1 MNNSNIKNR
10 DIESNSLKDYI
21 NLLRNNILPVAIIT
35 IACLA
40 TAIFYAIHSINIYK
54 AVTMLKIS
62 QPQGNI
68 LESPIM
74 PDFQDFGSDRFV
86 ANEIEILK
94 SYNLRERVAK
104 ALIDS
109 FTVSTSQDSFYL
121 IMEDNS
127 NFGQKKKEVRSVSSL
142 AALLEKKVS
151 IDQKRGLDIV
161 EIASESPSSHEAALI
176 ANIYAKQYKIF
187 NLEVNRDQ
195 LTSVK
200 DFLAQQKEEK
210 QEQLNKAEET
220 LRSFQEKGGVIALDE
235 QAKSLIDQLSQ
246 FDAQKNAAQ
255 IDLEASNKVL
265 TQYNSVLEK
274 QNPKLADYLEGLKSE
289 AYFKSLQDQ
298 LARLETNKDLA
309 LSTENA
315 KVNRSEAIKVYDD
328 KIADIKSKLNEKIDI
343 IKSSIFASSPEEIKD
358 LTQKIIDEQI
368 RNQTLIVTVSE
379 LDKIVSQYEKKFNEL
394 PKTSIELARFQRQR
408 ESLEKLYTLLEEKYQ
423 EALINEQSQPGNVLI
438 IDNARRPDKPSKPNR
453 ILIVLIGFV
462 MGFGLAFGYVFLRN
476 YFDNTIKT
484 PEDIQNRNINVLTWI
499 PPVEWLNKSNGHKES
514 ELIVAERPDSIPS
527 EAFRALRTRVQ
538 FSRLGDNAIKTILV
552 SSSAPQ
558 EGKTLVSVNLA
569 GSFAQSNKKTLLIDC
584 DLRKPRVHT
593 VFDIKRFP
601 GLIDYFFGHATL
613 KEITKSTKIP
623 NLHFITAGTIPPNP
637 SEMLESGE
645 MKTFL
650 TEMRNLYDIIVL
662 DSPPIVAV
670 TDAEILSRLVDAS
683 ILVVSSEST
692 ESDLMQKSVDLL
704 KTDRNTFIGTVLNN
718 FTYKYGYGSYY
729 KYYYA
734 YSHGA
739 DRTKTKRKIKTKE
752 ST

>member
-1 MNNSNIKNR
+1 MNNKNVSTQ
-10 DIESNSLKDYI
+10 DVESNSLKDYI

-40 TAIFYAIHSINIYK
+40 TSIFYAVNSKNIYR

-68 LESPIM
+68 LESPLM

-109 FTVSTSQDSFYL
+109 FTVSANQDSFYL
-121 IMEDNS
+121 IMDNNS
-127 NFGQKKKEVRSVSSL
+127 NFGQKKKEIRSVTSL
-142 AALLEKKVS
+142 AELLEKKVS

-161 EIASESPSSHEAALI
+161 EISCESPSPHEASLI

-187 NLEVNRDQ
+187 NLEVNRNQ
-195 LTSVK
+195 LTGVK
-200 DFLAQQKEEK
+200 DFLLQQKNEK
-210 QEQLNKAEET
+210 QQQLNNAEET

-255 IDLEASNKVL
+255 IELEASNKVL
-265 TQYNSVLEK
+265 SQYKSVLEK

-315 KVNRSEAIKVYDD
+315 KVNKTEAIKEYDK
-328 KIADIKSKLNEKIDI
+328 KIADIKAKLNDKIEV
-343 IKSSIFASSPEEIKD
+343 IKSSIFASSPDEIKD

-368 RNQTLIVTVSE
+368 KNQTLVVTVSE
-379 LDKIVSQYEKKFNEL
+379 LKKIVDQYEQKFNQL

-438 IDNARRPDKPSKPNR
+438 IDNARKPDKPSKPNR
-453 ILIVLIGFV
+453 LLIVLIGFV
-462 MGFGLAFGYVFLRN
+462 MGFGLAFGYVFLKN
-476 YFDNTIKT
+476 YFDNTVKT
-484 PEDIQNRNINVLTWI
+484 PEDIQHRNINVLTWI
-499 PPVEWLNKSNGHKES
+499 PPIEWLNKSNGHKES
-514 ELIVAERPDSIPS
+514 ELIVADRPDSIPS

-538 FSRLGDNAIKTILV
+538 FSRLGENAIKMILV
-552 SSSAPQ
+552 SSCAPQ
-558 EGKTLVSVNLA
+558 EGKTLISSNLA
-569 GSFAQSNKKTLLIDC
+569 ASFAQSSKKTLIIDC
-584 DLRKPRVHT
+584 DLRKPRLHS
-593 VFDIKRFP
+593 VFNAKRFP

-613 KEITKSTKIP
+613 KEITKSTQIP

-637 SEMLESGE
+637 SEMLESKE
-645 MKTFL
+645 MKNFL
-650 TEMRNLYDIIVL
+650 NEMRDLYDIIVL

-670 TDAEILSRLVDAS
+670 TDSEILSRRVDAS
-683 ILVVSSEST
+683 ILVINSEST
-692 ESDLMQKSVDLL
+692 ETELMQKSVDLL
-704 KTDRNTFIGTVLNN
+704 RNDGNTFIGTVLNN
-718 FTYKYGYGSYY
+718 FTYRYGYGSYY

-734 YSHGA
+734 YSHDDA
-739 DRTKTKRKIKTKE
+739 TRMKHKTKSKE
-752 ST
+752 KS

>member
-1 MNNSNIKNR
+1 MNNSNTKNR
-10 DIESNSLKDYI
+10 DVESNSLKDYI

-40 TAIFYAIHSINIYK
+40 TAIFYAINSINIYR

-74 PDFQDFGSDRFV
+74 PEFQDFGSDRFV

-109 FTVSTSQDSFYL
+109 FTVSADQDSFYL
-121 IMEDNS
+121 IFDNNS
-127 NFGQKKKEVRSVSSL
+127 NFSQKQKEVRSVSAL
-142 AALLEKKVS
+142 AAILEKKVS

-161 EIASESPSSHEAALI
+161 EITSESPSPHEAALI

-187 NLEVNRDQ
+187 NLEINRNL
-195 LTSVK
+195 LTNVK
-200 DFLAQQKEEK
+200 DFLSQQKDEK
-210 QEQLNKAEET
+210 QQQLNKAEET
-220 LRSFQEKGGVIALDE
+220 LRSFQEKGGIIALDE

-255 IDLEASNKVL
+255 IELEASNKVL
-265 TQYNSVLEK
+265 AQYKSVLEK

-309 LSTENA
+309 LSTDNA
-315 KVNRSEAIKVYDD
+315 KVNRPEAIEEYDK
-328 KIADIKSKLNEKIDI
+328 KIADIKSKLNDKIAV
-343 IKSSIFASSPEEIKD
+343 IKSSIFASSPDEIKD

-368 RNQTLIVTVSE
+368 KNQTLLVTVSE
-379 LDKIVSQYEKKFNEL
+379 LEKIVGQYEKKFNQL

-438 IDNARRPDKPSKPNR
+438 IDNARKPDKPSKPNR
-453 ILIVLIGFV
+453 LLIVVIGFV
-462 MGFGLAFGYVFLRN
+462 MGFGLAFGYVFLKN
-476 YFDNTIKT
+476 YFDNTVKT
-484 PEDIQNRNINVLTWI
+484 PEDIQHRNINVLTWI
-499 PPVEWLNKSNGHKES
+499 PPIEWLNKSNGHKES
-514 ELIVAERPDSIPS
+514 ELIVVDRPDSIPS

-538 FSRLGDNAIKTILV
+538 FSRLGENAIKMILV

-558 EGKTLVSVNLA
+558 EGKTLISTNLA
-569 GSFAQSNKKTLLIDC
+569 ASFAQASNKTLIIDC
-584 DLRKPRVHT
+584 DLRKPRVHMI
-593 VFDIKRFP
+593 FDAKRYP
-601 GLIDYFFGHATL
+601 GIIDYFFGHATL
-613 KEITKSTKIP
+613 KDIIKPTKIP

-637 SEMLESGE
+637 SEMLDSKE
-645 MKTFL
+645 MKKFL
-650 TEMRNLYDIIVL
+650 LEMRDMYDIIIL
-662 DSPPIVAV
+662 DTPPVVAV
-670 TDAEILSRLVDAS
+670 TDSEILTRRVDAS
-683 ILVVSSEST
+683 ILVVNSEST
-692 ESDLMQKSVDLL
+692 ETELMQKSVDML
-704 KTDRNTFIGTVLNN
+704 RSNNNTFIGTVLNN
-718 FTYKYGYGSYY
+718 FTYRYGYGSYY

-734 YSHGA
+734 YSH
-739 DRTKTKRKIKTKE
+739 DDSTKTKRKIKAKE
-752 ST
+752 NS

>member
-1 MNNSNIKNR
+1 MNNKNVSTQ
-10 DIESNSLKDYI
+10 DVESNSLKDYI

-40 TAIFYAIHSINIYK
+40 TSIFYAVNSKNIYR

-68 LESPIM
+68 LESPLM

-109 FTVSTSQDSFYL
+109 FTVSANQDSFYL
-121 IMEDNS
+121 IMDNNS
-127 NFGQKKKEVRSVSSL
+127 NFGQKKKEIRSVTSL
-142 AALLEKKVS
+142 AELLEKKVS

-161 EIASESPSSHEAALI
+161 EISCESPSPHEASLI

-187 NLEVNRDQ
+187 NLEVNRNQ
-195 LTSVK
+195 LTGVK
-200 DFLAQQKEEK
+200 DFLLQQKNEK
-210 QEQLNKAEET
+210 QQQLNNAEET

-255 IDLEASNKVL
+255 IELEASNKVL
-265 TQYNSVLEK
+265 SQYKSVLEK

-315 KVNRSEAIKVYDD
+315 KVNKTEAIKEYDK
-328 KIADIKSKLNEKIDI
+328 KIADIKAKLNDKIEV
-343 IKSSIFASSPEEIKD
+343 IKSSIFASSPDEIKD

-368 RNQTLIVTVSE
+368 KNQTLVVTVSE
-379 LDKIVSQYEKKFNEL
+379 LKKIVDQYEQKFNQL

-438 IDNARRPDKPSKPNR
+438 IDNARKPDKPSKPNR
-453 ILIVLIGFV
+453 LLIVLIGFV
-462 MGFGLAFGYVFLRN
+462 MGFGLAFGYVFLKN
-476 YFDNTIKT
+476 YFDNTVKT
-484 PEDIQNRNINVLTWI
+484 PEDIQHRNINVLTWI
-499 PPVEWLNKSNGHKES
+499 PPIEWLNKSNGHKES
-514 ELIVAERPDSIPS
+514 ELIVADRPDSIPS

-538 FSRLGDNAIKTILV
+538 FSRLGENAIKMILV
-552 SSSAPQ
+552 SSCAPQ
-558 EGKTLVSVNLA
+558 EGKTLISSNLA
-569 GSFAQSNKKTLLIDC
+569 ASFAQSSKKTLIIDC
-584 DLRKPRVHT
+584 DLRKPRLHS
-593 VFDIKRFP
+593 VFNAKRFP
-601 GLIDYFFGHATL
+601 GIIDYFFGHATL
-613 KEITKSTKIP
+613 KEITKSTQIP

-637 SEMLESGE
+637 SEMLESKE
-645 MKTFL
+645 MKNFL
-650 TEMRNLYDIIVL
+650 NEMRDLYDIIVL

-670 TDAEILSRLVDAS
+670 TDSEILSRRVDAS
-683 ILVVSSEST
+683 ILVINSEST
-692 ESDLMQKSVDLL
+692 ETELMQKSVDLL
-704 KTDRNTFIGTVLNN
+704 RNDGNTFIGTVLNN
-718 FTYKYGYGSYY
+718 FTYRYGYGSYY

-734 YSHGA
+734 YSHDDA
-739 DRTKTKRKIKTKE
+739 TRMKHKTKSKE
-752 ST
+752 KS